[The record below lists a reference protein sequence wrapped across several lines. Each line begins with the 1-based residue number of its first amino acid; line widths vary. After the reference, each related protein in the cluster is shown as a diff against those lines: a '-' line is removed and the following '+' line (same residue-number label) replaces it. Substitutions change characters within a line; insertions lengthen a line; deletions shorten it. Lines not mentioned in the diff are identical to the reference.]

1 MLSNKLGGRLA
12 RGAAAQGLSG
22 QLSVGGEQ
30 LLSFASLV
38 FLEFYFFLFVIFLFI
53 TIFFIIVIHFNY
65 ENVLY
70 LNPQVFSLLPFQF
83 SSPHPAA
90 GGVSEQ
96 LCGA

>member
-38 FLEFYFFLFVIFLFI
+38 FLEFYFPL
-53 TIFFIIVIHFNY
+53 
-65 ENVLY
+65 
-70 LNPQVFSLLPFQF
+70 SLLPFPLF
-83 SSPHPAA
+83 SLLLKLLLS
-90 GGVSEQ
+90 
-96 LCGA
+96 LFNY